1 MYGKLIKDEHK
12 KYWPEK
18 YSYTFSIFIR
28 IILNV
33 ICNSQMSY
41 SPLRKWI
48 YPKYIYFAVNKEENA
63 VKNEALKEKIPMN
76 ALSGL
81 WILDILF

>member
-1 MYGKLIKDEHK
+1 
-12 KYWPEK
+12 
-18 YSYTFSIFIR
+18 
-28 IILNV
+28 
-33 ICNSQMSY
+33 MSY

-48 YPKYIYFAVNKEENA
+48 YPKYIHFAVNKEENA
-63 VKNEALKEKIPMN
+63 VKNEALKENIPMN